1 MHIGKSWDN
10 PPILI
15 YLHRELTCA
24 RKVYFCCKNNL
35 TLKNM
40 KKIPKGLS
48 AAACTVSAIMA
59 AAAATS
65 CVNEE
70 YDFSDGID
78 TTVGISGEIGAPLGS
93 TENLVIGDF
102 LEIGDGTPVV
112 SDPETGDYSIHLEA
126 VSPFTDYVEI
136 DRITIGADNLLQ
148 NGWETETIDLYNRI
162 KNQLGQYFPEDQDIS
177 SYRLE
182 DSPAFPDGSHSVSII
197 IDEDV
202 SEIAESVKAIGVIE
216 VRIPIR
222 LMFTIQTGKLFFNK
236 GFSISFPEYMTIEA
250 GDDSLAI
257 SVDNGH
263 VVRFDEG
270 FEADSDSKVDFSL
283 DILSVDVK
291 RLQEDTRGTQG
302 LVGGHIIVDQNI
314 VMDSLTFDAVAGDF
328 GKTLSDMP
336 QSVDISVGLE
346 AESVDVISASAV
358 VDPDIEIEPQSVELG
373 EMPEFLTGED
383 IVLDVFNPVIS
394 LDILNSSPFS
404 VLFSARL
411 NGLDADGNFTLQE
424 PVAVGSADIASP
436 DAILVGPGSTA
447 VRISARGSDFSGS
460 GPAGG
465 TNPAQDVIVPDLP
478 LLLRQIPD
486 RIAISD
492 IRVIFPHEGNQADGY
507 ADSDYTELVF
517 PEDGSSLRYDFSI
530 DYDIDIPLSF
540 GSEMRLHY
548 PYDITGL
555 NEAFGGTGNQGE
567 GNGNDLTVSL
577 NEADIDF
584 TLVNAIPFEMTV
596 AAEPLDIDGNVL
608 ESVSGLSVEI
618 FGADGTRDA
627 RAAAGDI
634 GQESAS
640 PMTVRVRADADALKR
655 LDGFRLDMSASV
667 PESHEGR
674 CLNSGQ
680 YIRLDDISVMVNGEV
695 TIK

>member
-1 MHIGKSWDN
+1 
-10 PPILI
+10 
-15 YLHRELTCA
+15 
-24 RKVYFCCKNNL
+24 
-35 TLKNM
+35 M

-48 AAACTVSAIMA
+48 AAACSVSAIMA

-162 KNQLGQYFPEDQDIS
+162 KNQVGQYFPEDQDIKD
-177 SYRLE
+177 YRLE

-222 LMFTIQTGKLFFNK
+222 LMFTIQTGKLFFNE
-236 GFSISFPEYMTIEA
+236 GFRISFPEYMTIEV
-250 GDDSLAI
+250 GDNSLEVGDNSPAI
-257 SVDNGH
+257 SVVNGH
-263 VVRFDEG
+263 VVRFDKG
-270 FEADSDSKVDFSL
+270 FEVNSYSKVDFSL

-314 VMDSLTFDAVAGDF
+314 VMDNLTFDAVAGDF

-447 VRISARGSDFSGS
+447 VRLSARGSDFSGS
-460 GPAGG
+460 GHAGG

-577 NEADIDF
+577 NEAEIDF

>member
-1 MHIGKSWDN
+1 
-10 PPILI
+10 
-15 YLHRELTCA
+15 
-24 RKVYFCCKNNL
+24 
-35 TLKNM
+35 M

-162 KNQLGQYFPEDQDIS
+162 KNQLGQNYPEDQDIS
-177 SYRLE
+177 RYRLE
-182 DSPAFPDGSHSVSII
+182 GSPAFPDGSHSVSII

-222 LMFTIQTGKLFFNK
+222 LMFTIQTGTLFFNK
-236 GFSISFPEYMTIEA
+236 GFSISFPEYMTIEVGEVGEA

-257 SVDNGH
+257 SVVNGH

-270 FEADSDSKVDFSL
+270 FEVKSYSKVDFSL

-314 VMDSLTFDAVAGDF
+314 VMDNLTFDAVASDF

>member
-1 MHIGKSWDN
+1 
-10 PPILI
+10 
-15 YLHRELTCA
+15 
-24 RKVYFCCKNNL
+24 
-35 TLKNM
+35 M

-177 SYRLE
+177 SYRLV

-222 LMFTIQTGKLFFNK
+222 LMFTIQTGKLFFNE

-250 GDDSLAI
+250 GDNSLAI

-270 FEADSDSKVDFSL
+270 FEADSYSTVDFSL

-314 VMDSLTFDAVAGDF
+314 VMDNLTFDAVAGDF
-328 GKTLSDMP
+328 GTTLSDMP

-584 TLVNAIPFEMTV
+584 ILVNAIPFEMTV

>member
-1 MHIGKSWDN
+1 
-10 PPILI
+10 
-15 YLHRELTCA
+15 
-24 RKVYFCCKNNL
+24 
-35 TLKNM
+35 M

-162 KNQLGQYFPEDQDIS
+162 KNQLGQNYPEDQDIS
-177 SYRLE
+177 RYRLE
-182 DSPAFPDGSHSVSII
+182 GSPAFPDGSHSVSII

-222 LMFTIQTGKLFFNK
+222 LMFTIQTGTLFFNK
-236 GFSISFPEYMTIEA
+236 GFSISFPEYMTIEVGEVGEA

-257 SVDNGH
+257 SVVNGH
-263 VVRFDEG
+263 VVRFDKG
-270 FEADSDSKVDFSL
+270 FKVDSYSTVDFSL

-328 GKTLSDMP
+328 GTTLSDMP

>member
-1 MHIGKSWDN
+1 
-10 PPILI
+10 
-15 YLHRELTCA
+15 
-24 RKVYFCCKNNL
+24 
-35 TLKNM
+35 M

-48 AAACTVSAIMA
+48 AAACSVSAIMA

-162 KNQLGQYFPEDQDIS
+162 KNQYGQNLPEDQDIS
-177 SYRLE
+177 DYRLVN
-182 DSPAFPDGSHSVSII
+182 SPAFPDGSHSVSII

-202 SEIAESVKAIGVIE
+202 SDIAESVKAIGVIE

-222 LMFTIQTGKLFFNK
+222 LMFTIQTGTLFFNE
-236 GFSISFPEYMTIEA
+236 GFSISFPEYMTIEVGEVGEV
-250 GDDSLAI
+250 GDNSPAI
-257 SVDNGH
+257 SVVNGH
-263 VVRFDEG
+263 VVRFDKE
-270 FEADSDSKVDFSL
+270 FKVDSYSKVNFSL

-314 VMDSLTFDAVAGDF
+314 VMDNLTFDAVAGDF
-328 GKTLSDMP
+328 GNTLSDMP
-336 QSVDISVGLE
+336 HSVDISVGLE

-404 VLFSARL
+404 VLFSASL

-584 TLVNAIPFEMTV
+584 ILVNAIPFEMTV

>member
-1 MHIGKSWDN
+1 
-10 PPILI
+10 
-15 YLHRELTCA
+15 
-24 RKVYFCCKNNL
+24 
-35 TLKNM
+35 
-40 KKIPKGLS
+40 
-48 AAACTVSAIMA
+48 
-59 AAAATS
+59 
-65 CVNEE
+65 
-70 YDFSDGID
+70 
-78 TTVGISGEIGAPLGS
+78 
-93 TENLVIGDF
+93 
-102 LEIGDGTPVV
+102 
-112 SDPETGDYSIHLEA
+112 
-126 VSPFTDYVEI
+126 
-136 DRITIGADNLLQ
+136 
-148 NGWETETIDLYNRI
+148 
-162 KNQLGQYFPEDQDIS
+162 
-177 SYRLE
+177 
-182 DSPAFPDGSHSVSII
+182 
-197 IDEDV
+197 
-202 SEIAESVKAIGVIE
+202 
-216 VRIPIR
+216 
-222 LMFTIQTGKLFFNK
+222 MFTIQTGKLFFNE
-236 GFSISFPEYMTIEA
+236 GFRISFPEYMTIEV
-250 GDDSLAI
+250 GDNSLEVGDNSPAI
-257 SVDNGH
+257 SVVNGH
-263 VVRFDEG
+263 VVRFDKG
-270 FEADSDSKVDFSL
+270 FEVNSYSKVDFSL

-314 VMDSLTFDAVAGDF
+314 VMDNLTFDAVAGDF
-328 GKTLSDMP
+328 GTTLSDMP